1 MAQTQYHDL
10 GLLFPSEAAFKRPG
24 AYGEFLAAQGVSKTN
39 YVAQMDQFFE
49 NLTEQKRQFDLT
61 LGFKEK
67 ELASRETLTREG
79 YDLQKELQQNEL
91 EYYRWLE
98 QQKLNLENKKLDT
111 TEKMFDKAMSDSYSG
126 SYQPSYGYGQP
137 YKTPNYGPEGGG
149 IIVKDNNYNPS
160 SGAGAG
166 SYSSGS
172 YASGSQY
179 GNDDYTKYGYE
190 PRG

>member
-61 LGFKEK
+61 LGFHEK
-67 ELASRETLTREG
+67 QLASHEALTRESYG
-79 YDLQKELQQNEL
+79 LQRELQQNEL
-91 EYYRWLE
+91 EYRRWLE
-98 QQKLNLENKKLDT
+98 QQKLDFENKKLDT
-111 TEKMFDKAMSDSYSG
+111 TKKMYDKAMNDSYSG

-137 YKTPNYGPEGGG
+137 YKAPNYGPEGGQ
-149 IIVKDNNYNPS
+149 IIIKENYSKTP
-160 SGAGAG
+160 GGAG
-166 SYSSGS
+166 SSSS
-172 YASGSQY
+172 YSGSQY
-179 GNDDYTKYGYE
+179 GNDEYTKYGYE
-190 PRG
+190 PR